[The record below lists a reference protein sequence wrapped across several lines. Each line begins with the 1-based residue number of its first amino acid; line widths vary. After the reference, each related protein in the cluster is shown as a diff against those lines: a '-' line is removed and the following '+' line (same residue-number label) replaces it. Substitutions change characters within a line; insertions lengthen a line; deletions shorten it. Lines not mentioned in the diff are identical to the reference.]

1 MNTALHINDFVKL
14 ARLYPVIDVR
24 SPGEFEAGHMPFA
37 HNIPLFSDEE
47 RARVGIAYK
56 QNGRERAIEIGQEI
70 AEPKR
75 SYLLYE
81 VEKLAKGNPQRH
93 GEDVQT
99 LLIHCW
105 RGGMRSERFAN
116 FLNRHEYK
124 THTLVNGYKS
134 YRHSVLESFSE
145 YLDLVLIGGETG
157 SGKTEILK
165 KMEEKGEL
173 VIDLEGLA
181 HHKGSAFGSLGEN
194 PQPKQEQFENN
205 LAQELSRVRPQGKL
219 VWLEDEARNIGV
231 CHLPNPLWEKMKAAP
246 IVRLNIPKEERI
258 ERLVDDYGNYS
269 KEDLSACILKIQKRL
284 GPQHAKRA
292 LEELEIGN
300 LRAVAD
306 ISLTYYDKA
315 YNYNHELRNF
325 KDVFIVECLS
335 SDASVNVGKVLDC
348 AHNKNSKNN
357 V

>member
-1 MNTALHINDFVKL
+1 
-14 ARLYPVIDVR
+14 
-24 SPGEFEAGHMPFA
+24 
-37 HNIPLFSDEE
+37 
-47 RARVGIAYK
+47 
-56 QNGRERAIEIGQEI
+56 
-70 AEPKR
+70 
-75 SYLLYE
+75 
-81 VEKLAKGNPQRH
+81 
-93 GEDVQT
+93 
-99 LLIHCW
+99 
-105 RGGMRSERFAN
+105 MRSERFAN
-116 FLNRHEYK
+116 FLNEHEYK

-205 LAQELSRVRPQGKL
+205 LAQELSRVRLQGKV
-219 VWLEDEARNIGV
+219 VWLEDEARTIGV

-269 KEDLSACILKIQKRL
+269 KEELSGCILKIQKRL

-335 SDASVNVGKVLDC
+335 SDASVNVVKVLDC